1 MRGTKS
7 ICDCRCE
14 TAHPSL
20 EGSARNSLRKGYTSI
35 WPNGNTSTATE
46 SEFVDMSKLWDRLR
60 ELERH
65 QDQSDFI
72 KGIENNFAV
81 GSDRR
86 SSKRFW
92 AFEPVLVYGHAA
104 ADDPFHEGT
113 EALHVN
119 SRGGLV
125 TLSTAVSPGQTLL
138 LINKA
143 NLKEQKCSVVRQESS
158 YLNRTAIIVEFPE
171 PVADFWHTTSD

>member
-1 MRGTKS
+1 
-7 ICDCRCE
+7 
-14 TAHPSL
+14 
-20 EGSARNSLRKGYTSI
+20 
-35 WPNGNTSTATE
+35 
-46 SEFVDMSKLWDRLR
+46 MSKLWDLLR
-60 ELERH
+60 ELEPH
-65 QDQSDFI
+65 QNFSDFI
-72 KGIENNFAV
+72 KGIQDNFV
-81 GSDRR
+81 LGSDRR

-119 SRGGLV
+119 SRGGLI

-143 NLKEQKCSVVRQESS
+143 NLKEQQCSVVRLESS
-158 YLNRTAIIVEFPE
+158 YLNRTAVIVEFAQ
-171 PVADFWHTTSD
+171 PVADFWDATHE